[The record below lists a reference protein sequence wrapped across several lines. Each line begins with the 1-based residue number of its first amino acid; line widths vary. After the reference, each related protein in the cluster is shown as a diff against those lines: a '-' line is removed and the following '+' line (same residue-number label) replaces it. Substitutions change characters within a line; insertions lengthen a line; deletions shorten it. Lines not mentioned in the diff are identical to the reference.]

1 MLKIEEGRV
10 DRAIKTVI
18 YGAEGCGK
26 STLASKFPR
35 PLFID
40 TEGGTTRLN
49 VRRIACNK
57 SWEELIGVVKEVL
70 TQPTLCET
78 LVIDTADWAELLCI
92 KSVCT
97 KYHKANLED
106 FGFGKGYT
114 YLADTFQELLNLLDL
129 FIDKGINVTV
139 IAHGKPRKYELPEE
153 AGQFDKWEMKLTRQ
167 VAPLLK
173 EWCDMLL
180 FCNYKTFVV
189 TTENNTKKA
198 TGGKRVM
205 YANHHPT
212 FDAKNRFDLPDE
224 LELDYKSI
232 AHIFKKPESVKN
244 ESLFEPV
251 TETNEPEF
259 KPETMQEKLLKL
271 VAANKIEVADLQK
284 VVAKKGQY
292 PVTTPITEYSDE
304 FITRWIMPNFTKI
317 VDLINK
323 TKGDK

>member
-1 MLKIEEGRV
+1 MLKIEEGKV
-10 DRAIKTVI
+10 DRAVKTVI

-49 VRRIACNK
+49 VRRIQCNK
-57 SWEELIGVVKEVL
+57 NWDELIGIVKEVL
-70 TQPTLCET
+70 KDGTLCET
-78 LVIDTADWAELLCI
+78 LVIDTADWAEILAT
-92 KSVCT
+92 KAVCT
-97 KYHKANLED
+97 KYHKANIED
-106 FGFGKGYT
+106 FGYGKGYT

-153 AGQFDKWEMKLTRQ
+153 AGQFDKWEMKLTKQ

-198 TGGKRVM
+198 QGGKRVM
-205 YANHHPT
+205 YTSHHPT

-224 LELDYKSI
+224 LDLDFKGI
-232 AHIFKKPESVKN
+232 AHIFKKTKKA
-244 ESLFEPV
+244 EP
-251 TETNEPEF
+251 
-259 KPETMQEKLLKL
+259 KPEENYFNVDTKEPSIQEKLVKLINESGISTDDLK
-271 VAANKIEVADLQK
+271 A

-292 PVTTPITEYSDE
+292 TVDVDIKDYSEE
-304 FITRWIMPNFTKI
+304 FIAQWIIPNFTKI
-317 VDLINK
+317 VNLINK
-323 TKGDK
+323 NKGDK